1 MYLFIVL
8 NKNYPGNLP
17 ETLKA
22 IAQLMLELGP
32 QLTSS
37 VRLQLIA
44 GSTEQIRRFNSQGFW
59 FSNREHGVFGVIPV
73 ESLSNASVL
82 PHVSFFLTNK
92 LGETIF
98 EHFTVGEHEPCIIE
112 PIAISP
118 SLFTGCFINMD
129 LNKCVIILNHECTVS
144 QWLDAGVRACL
155 RVGTQCKFPPF
166 FEVSVVAS
174 RHTLAGVINEIR
186 ACGVSMVLV
195 DEFEVAIKVIIG
207 PARTVQE
214 ILAPHTSTLDE
225 LFPVA
230 SKALFVEDD
239 NPLSVKS
246 IARSELLGKLMELW
260 RPLIEEGYE
269 FTRIDCPVEADPV
282 LEEFEKVEPLL
293 SSDDDVGKT
302 HDSIRDTLAWIE
314 SVARAEEG
322 AERRQS
328 ARQGQYRGF
337 FSGWARKGED
347 EAVGS
352 PAILC
357 ERK

>member
-17 ETLKA
+17 EALKA

-32 QLTSS
+32 QLTVS

-59 FSNREHGVFGVIPV
+59 FSTREQGVFGSIPI

-82 PHVSFFLTNK
+82 PHASFFLTK
-92 LGETIF
+92 ELSETIF
-98 EHFTVGEHEPCIIE
+98 EHFHPVETVGEHEPCIIE
-112 PIAISP
+112 PIAIST
-118 SLFTGCFINMD
+118 SLFTGRYISMD

-155 RVGTQCKFPPF
+155 RVGAQCKFPPF

-174 RHTLAGVINEIR
+174 RGTLAGVINEIR

-195 DEFEVAIKVIIG
+195 DELEVAIKVIIG

-246 IARSELLGKLMELW
+246 IACPELLDELMELW
-260 RPLIEEGYE
+260 RPLIEPSG
-269 FTRIDCPVEADPV
+269 FTLIDSPAEAGPHG
-282 LEEFEKVEPLL
+282 LNEFEEVGPLL
-293 SSDDDVGKT
+293 SSDDDADKT
-302 HDSIRDTLAWIE
+302 HAPLRDTIVQMEADAKAQL
-314 SVARAEEG
+314 
-322 AERRQS
+322 RQS
-328 ARQGQYRGF
+328 APQRVYEGL
-337 FSGWARKGED
+337 FSGCVRKRVD
-347 EAVGS
+347 EAVAS
-352 PAILC
+352 PATLC
-357 ERK
+357 EWK